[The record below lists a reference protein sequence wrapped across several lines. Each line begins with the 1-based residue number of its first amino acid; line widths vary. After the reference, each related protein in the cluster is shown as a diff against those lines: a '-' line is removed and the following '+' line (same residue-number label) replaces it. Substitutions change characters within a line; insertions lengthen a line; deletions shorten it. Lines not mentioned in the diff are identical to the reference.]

1 MKNKPHV
8 LLYVPNLIG
17 YVRLVSL
24 LIIPF
29 FILHAPLTSV
39 CLCFISISLDAFDGY
54 LARKLGQESYVGA
67 VLDYT
72 IDRATLAVL
81 QMALALIYAPI
92 WGFFAFV
99 LILDMVSHIS
109 HVYSSLFLKRR
120 HHKEIIDTQSKLLS
134 LYYSNRKVLFL
145 TCFFHDLWFGFVYL
159 HHFYPSQIW
168 IKIAGI
174 LILPFFLLKTII
186 HILQLWDSLFS
197 LIKLDEL
204 KTKE

>member
-1 MKNKPHV
+1 MKKKPPV

-17 YVRLVSL
+17 YIRLVSL
-24 LIIPF
+24 FIVPF
-29 FILHAPLTSV
+29 FILHAPIISV
-39 CLCFISISLDAFDGY
+39 CLYFFSASLDALDGY
-54 LARKLGQESYVGA
+54 LARRLGQESYVGA

-81 QMALALIYAPI
+81 QMTLALIYIPI

-109 HVYSSLFLKRR
+109 HVYTSLFLKRR
-120 HHKEIIDTQSKLLS
+120 HHKEIIDNQSKLLK
-134 LYYSNRKVLFL
+134 LYYSNRRVLFL

-159 HHFYPSQIW
+159 HHFYPNQIW
-168 IKIAGI
+168 IKAGVV

-186 HILQLWDSLFS
+186 HILQLWDSLAS

-204 KTKE
+204 KD